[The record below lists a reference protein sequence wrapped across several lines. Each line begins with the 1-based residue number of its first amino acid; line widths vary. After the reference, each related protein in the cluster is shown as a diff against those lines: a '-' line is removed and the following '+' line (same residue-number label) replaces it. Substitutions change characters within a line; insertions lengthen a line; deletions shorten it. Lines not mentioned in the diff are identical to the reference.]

1 MGHSMLL
8 REYLLLCFVAA
19 LGGAVNSVAGGG
31 TLLTFPAL
39 MALLTARDGSSAMA
53 SVLANGTSTVA
64 LFPGAIAAAWGYR
77 RELDEA
83 RYWLKLLVGPSL
95 AGGLLG
101 SWLVTSLPAEWFLT
115 LVPWLILTAAL
126 LFALQPSISRW
137 AGVGQPHEAPR
148 ASTVTAVVLFQF
160 VVGVYGGYFGAGI
173 GILMLSALAI
183 IGLSDIHVMNGLKSV
198 LNSFINGVAVL
209 VFIYKRQVDWPLA
222 TVMAI
227 AAIAGG
233 LAGALVARKMNR
245 TLVRGI
251 VVAIGFSLATYY
263 FYRQWVDPTSNG

>member
-1 MGHSMLL
+1 MVL
-8 REYLLLCFVAA
+8 REYLLLCFASA
-19 LGGAVNSVAGGG
+19 LGGAVNAVAGGG

-39 MALLTARDGSSAMA
+39 LTLLTARDGSSAAA

-77 RELDEA
+77 REVQAA

-101 SWLVTSLPAEWFLT
+101 SWLVTALPAEWFLM

-137 AGVGQPHEAPR
+137 AGVGQPHAAPR
-148 ASTVTAVVLFQF
+148 STTVVGVAVFQF

-183 IGLSDIHVMNGLKSV
+183 IGLADIHVMNGLKSV
-198 LNSFINGVAVL
+198 LNSCINGIAVV
-209 VFIYKRQVDWPLA
+209 VFIVQRQVDWPLA
-222 TVMAI
+222 AVMAV

-233 LAGALVARKMNR
+233 LAGASVARKMNR

-251 VVAIGFSLATYY
+251 VVAIGFSLAAYY
-263 FYRQWVDPTSNG
+263 FYQQWYAPTSSG